1 MRMPVGSQVDAL
13 RYLAEVRWP
22 LLESFALARQEGL
35 NDPIGVVIDSEFA
48 YAQGLARTLLVA
60 NELSGSPR
68 RSVTCMESGTLG
80 SWLSGVAPEVARA
93 LRARSDE
100 PGRFTVVLVADR
112 AWVLTGN
119 WQELFTM
126 QPSQQQMQT
135 ASRSARPRSRK

>member
-1 MRMPVGSQVDAL
+1 MQVGSQVDAL

-35 NDPIGVVIDSEFA
+35 ADPIGLVIDSAYA
-48 YAQGLARTLLVA
+48 YAQSLARTLLVA
-60 NELSGSPR
+60 GDFSGVQQR
-68 RSVTCMESGTLG
+68 NVTCMESGTLG
-80 SWLSGVAPEVARA
+80 NWLVGVAPEIARA
-93 LRARSDE
+93 LRARRDE

-126 QPSQQQMQT
+126 SAAEPS
-135 ASRSARPRSRK
+135 AESAPRSARPR